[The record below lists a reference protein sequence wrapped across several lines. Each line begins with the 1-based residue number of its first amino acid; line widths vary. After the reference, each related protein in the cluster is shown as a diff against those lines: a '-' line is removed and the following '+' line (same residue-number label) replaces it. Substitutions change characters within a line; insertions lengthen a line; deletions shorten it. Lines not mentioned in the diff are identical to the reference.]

1 MEILTCHL
9 CRTPERPLWSRVLG
23 QPAFMRHGKGN
34 VGQVVHLLP
43 QLDLVG
49 HMCEELVQ
57 LDAALPV
64 RVHVLQQVLYLVVRR
79 EHSWLRPF
87 LICRWQRCLF
97 RCVRNCSTNG
107 SHEVAQLCTR
117 DWTVAMSIKL
127 SVVWRQESMWMLPSH
142 GYINLNTSLRLISYC
157 TWTQLLTFPWCLGP
171 KNHYLPP
178 FHLFLFQSS
187 LVSLW
192 YMYFSQK
199 NAWVNPGDFLG
210 FPEKPFNS
218 LSLCRLYV
226 SRCQVSSP
234 RSMAL
239 NSGDQPSV
247 LLIPP
252 TKHPSISMVRTL
264 KLVHWRFF
272 STTLD
277 FTLW

>member
-1 MEILTCHL
+1 MVREMWVKLFTFFRSSI
-9 CRTPERPLWSRVLG
+9 WSAICARNSSNSMPPSPSVSMCCSRSSTSSSVGNIPDLG
-23 QPAFMRHGKGN
+23 
-34 VGQVVHLLP
+34 
-43 QLDLVG
+43 
-49 HMCEELVQ
+49 
-57 LDAALPV
+57 
-64 RVHVLQQVLYLVVRR
+64 
-79 EHSWLRPF
+79 PF

-117 DWTVAMSIKL
+117 DWTVAMSIEL
-127 SVVWRQESMWMLPSH
+127 PVVWRQESMWMPSQGH
-142 GYINLNTSLRLISYC
+142 INLKTSLILIYCC

-171 KNHYLPP
+171 KNQYLSP
-178 FHLFLFQSS
+178 FLLFLFQSRK
-187 LVSLW
+187 
-192 YMYFSQK
+192 K

-210 FPEKPFNS
+210 FPQTPFNS

-252 TKHPSISMVRTL
+252 TPIDIHGQDFEIGWLRVFQHHIRFYIMIRIHLFFVETL
-264 KLVHWRFF
+264 FPEL
-272 STTLD
+272 SLQ
-277 FTLW
+277 

>member
-1 MEILTCHL
+1 MMLMDILTCHL

-23 QPAFMRHGKGN
+23 QPAFIRHGKRY

-79 EHSWLRPF
+79 EHSWLGPF
-87 LICRWQRCLF
+87 LICRWQRCLL

-142 GYINLNTSLRLISYC
+142 GYINLNTPLILIY
-157 TWTQLLTFPWCLGP
+157 LL
-171 KNHYLPP
+171 
-178 FHLFLFQSS
+178 HLNTVVNIS
-187 LVSLW
+187 LVSGAKESVSAPISPFSVSVK
-192 YMYFSQK
+192 FSQK
-199 NAWVNPGDFLG
+199 NAWVKLGDFLG
-210 FPEKPFNS
+210 FPETPFNS

-252 TKHPSISMVRTL
+252 TKHPSISMVSTL
-264 KLVHWRFF
+264 KLVDWGFF

-277 FTLW
+277 STLW